1 MSTEPFVVNTT
12 LRDREQAQQQVA
24 LSFATKINLINNIL
38 QEQMTQTQTAYKEF
52 ANCCCNHISVI
63 KQEDII

>member
-24 LSFATKINLINNIL
+24 LSFATKMDLINDTL
-38 QEQMTQTQTAYKEF
+38 WEQMTQAQTAYEEF
-52 ANCCCNHISVI
+52 ANCHCDHASVI
-63 KQEDII
+63 KQEDMV